1 MACMNDLDG
10 VCLGFN
16 LKSTHFVVKGIIIMK
31 SVIFSL
37 FSRRGLNA
45 TLASAVVL
53 GAVGVVGGAF
63 AATGTGDASATVVT
77 PIGFTSAAPLA
88 FGKFTNAAGTVSV
101 NSAGTRSATTASALL
116 ITGSAHTAGQLDVT
130 GDVNAT
136 YSISLTGGDLTSGV
150 NTMALGSLSAAASTA
165 TGTPI
170 TTGTLDGTG
179 VQSLKIGGALTVG
192 GTQVAGTYTGTYA
205 VTLEYN

>member
-1 MACMNDLDG
+1 MR
-10 VCLGFN
+10 FK
-16 LKSTHFVVKGIIIMK
+16 LKSTPFVKGIIMK
-31 SVIFSL
+31 SAVFSL

-63 AATGTGDASATVVT
+63 AATGTGDASATVVS
-77 PIGFTSAAPLA
+77 PIAFTNTNTLA
-88 FGKFTNAAGTVSV
+88 FGKFTNAAGTVTV
-101 NSAGTRSATTASALL
+101 DPAGARTAGTTSALL
-116 ITGSAHTAGQLDVT
+116 INNSTHEAGQLDVT

-136 YSISLTGGDLTSGV
+136 YSISLTGDDLSDGT
-150 NTMALGSLSAAASTA
+150 NTMALDTLTAAASTA

-170 TTGTLDGTG
+170 TTGTLDGSG
-179 VQSLKIGGALTVG
+179 NQNLKIGGTLTVSP
-192 GTQVAGTYTGTYA
+192 TQPSGVYTGTYA